1 VTSRHTDH
9 EAEDG
14 PNNPDGSGPC
24 STLTLYGRRACGG
37 PRWVPFLASMPNQ
50 AERVGV
56 FGTGVMATGIARLCV
71 DAGMGVVILSA
82 DRTRADDLA
91 ASLDKRSA
99 SDRVSTDPADL
110 GDCTFF
116 LEATAEAMEPKT
128 AALRL
133 ADDRLAAD
141 VVVASTTSSL
151 SITALAAALRRP
163 ERMIGLHFFNPVH
176 RMPLV
181 EVVEGTRTEPAAVDR
196 GRQLAHALG
205 KRPLRVP
212 DRAGFL
218 VNRLLIPYLNQA
230 ARLAESGFATVE
242 DVDRAMTLGAGHP
255 LGPFGLIDLIGADVV
270 QAIGLSLEEEFHRT
284 CDAPPPEL
292 RRRVALGWLGRKT
305 GRGYYSYRRR
315 S

>member
-1 VTSRHTDH
+1 M
-9 EAEDG
+9 
-14 PNNPDGSGPC
+14 
-24 STLTLYGRRACGG
+24 LTLYGRRACGG
-37 PRWVPFLASMPNQ
+37 LRWVPFLASMPNH
-50 AERVGV
+50 ADRVGL
-56 FGTGVMATGIARLCV
+56 FGTGVMATGIARLCLE
-71 DAGMGVVILSA
+71 AGMGVVILSA

-91 ASLDKRSA
+91 ASLAERSA
-99 SDRVSTDPADL
+99 SDGVSTDPADL
-110 GDCTFF
+110 GECTFF
-116 LEATAEAMEPKT
+116 LEATVEAVEPKT

-151 SITALAAALRRP
+151 SITALAASLRRP

-181 EVVEGTRTEPAAVDR
+181 EVVAGTRTEPASVDR

-205 KRPLRVP
+205 KRPLPVP

-242 DVDRAMTLGAGHP
+242 DVDRAGHP

-305 GRGYYSYRRR
+305 GRGYYPYRRR